1 MNHQIDHEAT
11 SCQYEINFG
20 YTEALTMA
28 DRYAF
33 MKFMIKVQW
42 LANCRKKKIV
52 EFFTK
57 KHAALIDQTICC
69 TICTVYQIIH
79 FCRYL
84 CFVKYLSLFEAKYC
98 VNNSSLTLIARGS
111 TLVVRI

>member
-42 LANCRKKKIV
+42 LANGRQSFLLKNMP
-52 EFFTK
+52 
-57 KHAALIDQTICC
+57 L
-69 TICTVYQIIH
+69 
-79 FCRYL
+79 
-84 CFVKYLSLFEAKYC
+84 
-98 VNNSSLTLIARGS
+98 
-111 TLVVRI
+111 